1 MRRLLSTLLLPLLCG
16 TLSAQETLIREM
28 VDAKSDTHIEV
39 LSLFSAAPPSGFV
52 PVRVKIVNNLKTAR
66 NARLEFNSES
76 RYHGSSSSSAKSS
89 FAFEAGPGKTITR
102 DILVPVVPPQTD
114 IYSDTTLRLR
124 LWGSMGE
131 GNANLSNPFA
141 TDQAAVLI
149 SEALYTPNGSS
160 LAAAAIATSSGYRSG
175 GSEFGARFDPK
186 QLPDQWLA
194 FSGFDSMLM
203 LDSDWTAVPAAS
215 RHAILSWVRMGGQ
228 LVIFSETAAT
238 AAELGLPGEASL
250 GEIIIKP
257 VSSRTLDAAETVRLV
272 NKLTGGQPKQV
283 SLVKDFLSAWPLQ
296 DLFGMRD
303 FRYGL
308 FILVLIIFGIVV
320 GPVNLFVLAKSGRR
334 HKLFIT
340 TPLIS
345 LAASLL
351 LIGLI
356 LFQDGFGGSGMRL
369 VHMEVRPDE
378 GLNAA
383 YVHQEQFARTG
394 VLTAT
399 RFTMETPAAMVPV
412 PIADSRWARYT
423 SNVSKGSFSLQ
434 PADGKLIATGDWF
447 QSRSEHG
454 HVLAAVVPT
463 RGRIERTPDPQVC
476 LSTFD
481 FPIKTLLF
489 LGDDGQWSRATD
501 IQPGKRFNLIPID
514 KSMADPFIN
523 DQARLFAQRGR
534 TQLNR
539 LVKRPGHYIAVTGEA
554 PGLES
559 HPGIRWQQ
567 TTTVITGPV
576 IAP

>member
-39 LSLFSAAPPSGFV
+39 LSLFSAAPPTGFV

-76 RYHGSSSSSAKSS
+76 NNYGSGSSNAKSS
-89 FAFEAGPGKTITR
+89 FGFEAGPGKTITR
-102 DILVPVVPPQTD
+102 DILVPVVPPQVNS
-114 IYSDTTLRLR
+114 YSDPRIGLK

-131 GNANLSNPFA
+131 GIASVSNPFA
-141 TDQAAVLI
+141 PDQAAVLI

-160 LAAAAIATSSGYRSG
+160 LAAAVTTSSGYRSG

-203 LDSDWTAVPAAS
+203 LDSDWAAVPAAS

-228 LVIFSETAAT
+228 LVIFAETAAT
-238 AAELGLPGEASL
+238 AAELGLPDEASL
-250 GEIIIKP
+250 GEIVIQPI
-257 VSSRTLDAAETVRLV
+257 SSRTLDAAETVKLV

-283 SLVKDFLSAWPLQ
+283 SLVKDFQSAWPLQ
-296 DLFGMRD
+296 DVFGMRD

-308 FILVLIIFGIVV
+308 FIAVLIIFGIVV

-345 LAASLL
+345 LVASLL
-351 LIGLI
+351 LVGLI

-378 GLNAA
+378 GLNSA

-412 PIADSRWARYT
+412 PIGETRWSRYT
-423 SNVSKGSFSLQ
+423 ETSSKGAFSLQ

-454 HVLAAVVPT
+454 HVLEAVVPT

-481 FPIKTLLF
+481 FPIKTLVL

-501 IQPGKRFNLIPID
+501 IQPGKRFNLTPID
-514 KSMADPFIN
+514 KTMAEPFIN
-523 DQARLFAQRGR
+523 DQVRLFAQRGR

-539 LVKRPGHYIAVTGEA
+539 LVKRRGHYIAVTGDA